1 MTTKTFLVLG
11 AILLVPGRL
20 LEANIENVF
29 DTSPIVSEILPTDSL
44 FVPLI
49 IERADWDERW
59 PKLKRQY
66 EISLGQPF
74 LFTIGKTTY
83 TRYASRPNYVVSEK
97 LNSVDELNKFIK
109 GIVIHDMEVRVL
121 DGETDIEQVRK
132 IRDGQITSRGFND
145 IAYHFVIGSHGT
157 IFLCRPETFMGIH
170 AGEIEETA
178 IYQARHLP
186 VWAKG
191 PCPSSPED
199 QPRKDSI
206 YYNAMRMDPDYGYI
220 GVALCGNF
228 NAGYDEPTEAQLR
241 ALEWLLRHLK
251 VKYDIPLC
259 GIIFHNQVAREVVEA
274 SGFTLKSS
282 KKTCPGENFPELE
295 CIRENLPEDSEIAKN
310 KNYLCLFIK

>member
-1 MTTKTFLVLG
+1 MTTKTFFVLG
-11 AILLVPGRL
+11 TILLVPGHL
-20 LEANIENVF
+20 IEASIENVL
-29 DTSPIVSEILPTDSL
+29 DAPLVLETLVTDSL
-44 FVPLI
+44 FVPLV
-49 IERADWDERW
+49 IERAEWDERW

-74 LFTIGKTTY
+74 SFSIAGKSY
-83 TRYASRPNYVVSEK
+83 TKYASRPNYVESEK

-109 GIVIHDMEVRVL
+109 GIVIHDMEVKVL

-157 IFLCRPETFMGIH
+157 IFLCRPENFMGIH

-186 VWAKG
+186 AWAKG
-191 PCPSSPED
+191 PCPSTPLD
-199 QPRKDSI
+199 QPRRDSI
-206 YYNAMRMDPDYGYI
+206 YCNSMRMDPDYGYI

-228 NAGYDEPTEAQLR
+228 NAGHDEPTEAQLKS
-241 ALEWLLRHLK
+241 LEWLLVHLK

-259 GIIFHNQVAREVVEA
+259 GIIFHNQVAGEVIEP
-274 SGFTLKSS
+274 SGFTLKSPR
-282 KKTCPGENFPELE
+282 KACPGANFPERECVLE
-295 CIRENLPEDSEIAKN
+295 NMPEDSELAKT
-310 KNYLCLFIK
+310 KNVLCLRVN